1 MNVIMS
7 NFLLSIFHVNSHRK
21 PDDNND
27 CHDKC
32 DRDDGGDGGGGGD
45 VGDGGGGIQS
55 ELLSSV
61 VVVDPSSHE
70 VLQSLEDGGI
80 EPGL

>member
-1 MNVIMS
+1 MNVIMY

-32 DRDDGGDGGGGGD
+32 DRDDGGDGGG
-45 VGDGGGGIQS
+45 IQS